1 MTQAL
6 KTKVPITGAGAGAV
20 RVWLTGLL
28 GVAVLAAASPAMA
41 CRDIVGR
48 PPPPILT
55 LEDQDARYLRQ
66 DAVVAVAS
74 IVAQGEERWTFR
86 VDGPATGDFAAE
98 VTLEDEVLIGC
109 RITPLPIL
117 PKEGAVGNRVLLVRS
132 DANNIQYAVLLDTPR
147 GHRLWARA
155 SVRDEVN
162 Q

>member
-1 MTQAL
+1 M
-6 KTKVPITGAGAGAV
+6 
-20 RVWLTGLL
+20 WLIGLA
-28 GVAVLAAASPAMA
+28 GVAALAAASPAMA

-55 LEDQDARYLRQ
+55 LEEQDASYLRQ

-98 VTLEDEVLIGC
+98 VTLGNEVLISC
-109 RITPLPIL
+109 RTTPLHSL
-117 PKEGAVGNRVLLVRS
+117 PREGVVGDRVLLVRS

-147 GHRLWARA
+147 GRRLWASA
-155 SVRDEVN
+155 APEME
-162 Q
+162 